1 MDYSIIFK
9 QMIFPVFGLT
19 LLAIAQAS
27 KYTVTEEA
35 WFEVEV
41 SDLDGPGE
49 DYVGR
54 FTIALFGETAPMTVM
69 NFASITKGYKKG
81 KVDSKKLL
89 TIFRRP
95 NWKQNSTD
103 FAFQ

>member
-1 MDYSIIFK
+1 MDHSNIFK
-9 QMIFPVFGLT
+9 QMLFEVFGLT
-19 LLAIAQAS
+19 LLAIAQAG

-81 KVDSKKLL
+81 KV
-89 TIFRRP
+89 
-95 NWKQNSTD
+95 
-103 FAFQ
+103 

>member
-1 MDYSIIFK
+1 MGHSNIFK
-9 QMIFPVFGLT
+9 QMLFAVFGVT
-19 LLAIAQAS
+19 LLAIAQAG

-81 KVDSKKLL
+81 KV
-89 TIFRRP
+89 
-95 NWKQNSTD
+95 
-103 FAFQ
+103 